1 MSMEKVFPIFAA
13 AFAVIYVLAVEF
25 NWALFTY
32 HPKLGEWGWLVQP
45 TKSGPPMYWYGWLAT
60 SALGATATSLLT
72 WPLARRWSAQSWLGW
87 VVPLLVMLVF
97 VNLFRSFFL
106 R

>member
-1 MSMEKVFPIFAA
+1 MNMEKVFPIFAA
-13 AFAVIYVLAVEF
+13 AFAVIYVLAVEG

-32 HPKLGEWGWLVQP
+32 HPKLGEWGWLAQP

-72 WPLARRWSAQSWLGW
+72 WPLARRLSAQFWLGW
-87 VVPLLVMLVF
+87 MVPLVVMLIF
-97 VNLFRSFFL
+97 VYLFRGFFL

>member
-1 MSMEKVFPIFAA
+1 MSIEKLFPIFAA
-13 AFAVIYVLAVEF
+13 AFAVIYVLAVEA

-32 HPKLGEWGWLVQP
+32 HPKLGEWGWLAQP

-60 SALGATATSLLT
+60 SALGATTASLIA
-72 WPLARRWSAQSWLGW
+72 WPLVGRWSIQYWLGW
-87 VVPLLVMLVF
+87 SVPLVVMLIF
-97 VNLFRSFFL
+97 CYLFRGFFL